1 MLYFYKQIM
10 RVFHFII
17 REVFL
22 TILERVEK
30 GNLKPSFLNKKEEG
44 METFQEIING
54 DKPVLVDFFCH
65 LVRGYCKAMSSIVES
80 VGKEAQGKARVF
92 KVDIDKNPAV
102 AAQYGIQAVPT
113 VILFKQ
119 GKIIWKNVGVTD
131 KMDIFT
137 FSP

>member
-1 MLYFYKQIM
+1 
-10 RVFHFII
+10 
-17 REVFL
+17 
-22 TILERVEK
+22 
-30 GNLKPSFLNKKEEG
+30 

-54 DKPVLVDFFCH
+54 DKPVLVDFFATWC
-65 LVRGYCKAMSSIVES
+65 GYCKAMSSIVES
-80 VGKEAQGKARVF
+80 VGKEAQGKTRVL

-102 AAQYGIQAVPT
+102 AAQYGIQAAPT

-119 GKIIWKNVGVTD
+119 GKIIWKNVVVTD

>member
-54 DKPVLVDFFCH
+54 DKPVLVDFFATWC
-65 LVRGYCKAMSSIVES
+65 A
-80 VGKEAQGKARVF
+80 
-92 KVDIDKNPAV
+92 DIA
-102 AAQYGIQAVPT
+102 
-113 VILFKQ
+113 KQ
-119 GKIIWKNVGVTD
+119 
-131 KMDIFT
+131 
-137 FSP
+137 